1 MDLVQI
7 LGCIVISCDVVCHS
21 IVCLIGVT
29 CCVAYLFCTL
39 VNCYFLGWNCYFSGL
54 VWLWLFYLILVVF
67 VGACYVLFGGIALF
81 YGLRLDFVAFAL
93 VSILVC

>member
-1 MDLVQI
+1 MDLVRV

-54 VWLWLFYLILVVF
+54 V
-67 VGACYVLFGGIALF
+67 
-81 YGLRLDFVAFAL
+81 
-93 VSILVC
+93 